1 MWIRKTGE
9 VESGKRKMSQVWQED
24 ERNGSNHD
32 GGLRYYL
39 SETFIYEECAMAM
52 IITVAFV
59 LEQSTNKK
67 I

>member
-1 MWIRKTGE
+1 
-9 VESGKRKMSQVWQED
+9 MSQVWQED

>member
-1 MWIRKTGE
+1 M
-9 VESGKRKMSQVWQED
+9 ESGKRKMPQVWQED
-24 ERNGSNHD
+24 ERNGSDHD
-32 GGLRYYL
+32 GGLRYNL